1 MKKGIIILISILT
14 IGYTRAQDYST
25 YHPSATMVND
35 LVHTKLKVGFD
46 IPNEKLF
53 GEAWITLKPHFY
65 PTDSLTLDAKGME
78 ISSLT
83 LNGTKALKY
92 TYTNDQL
99 KIKLDKSY
107 TKNENYTVY
116 IKYVAIPGSIKQ
128 KGSEAIQD
136 ARGLYFI
143 NPRGE
148 NKDKPTQI
156 WTQGETESNSCWF
169 PTIDKPNQKT
179 SEEIYI
185 TVPDKYVTLSNGTLK
200 NQTKNNDGTRTDY
213 WKFDKKHAPYLFFM
227 GIGEFSI
234 VKDKWKNIPVDYYV
248 DKEYEPYAK
257 QIFGDTPSMLEYFST
272 LLQYPYPWEK
282 YSQMVARDYI
292 SGAMENTTCTLHEES
307 ALQKPGQLVDKN
319 IWEPVIAHELFHHWF
334 GDLATTESWSN
345 LPVNESFANY
355 SEYLWLE
362 HKYGKDYAEEHR
374 DNERDGYMYGG
385 ENFDKDLIRFKY
397 KDREDMMD
405 AVSYNKG
412 GLILHMLRNYL
423 GDDAFFAG
431 MSLYLKTN
439 EYKATE
445 AHQLRLAWEEV
456 SGKDLN
462 WFFNQWFFGNG
473 HPKLKAAYAY
483 NEAKKTVTVTLTQS
497 QEPKFQFPLD
507 IDVYENGKPT
517 RHHVWA
523 KAAET
528 NSFELPYKSKPQL
541 ININP
546 DKILLCELNDD
557 KTTEQYI
564 VQYKYAPEYSS
575 RKEAVSKLA
584 DAQTSNAEALETLL
598 KAASSDKFEGLRT
611 FAISKLDETNPTVK
625 QKSASVLEKIATSDA
640 KTLVQAKA
648 IKQLASIDASKYKD
662 LFIKSFNSPSYGV
675 KAASILGVLKVDK
688 NAASELVSK
697 IDDKN
702 PGSDLSLAI
711 AKTAIVTKDNSKL
724 SVISK
729 NFLNLLLS
737 AESQDEAD
745 TYFEGLQTIMM
756 GDYPNETQTVVD
768 SILKIYPQAKK
779 YSFGEVMLQIMQ
791 GSLQMKQQASNASP
805 LNKSLKDQVN
815 YITNGLNKMK

>member
-1 MKKGIIILISILT
+1 MKKGIIFLISILT
-14 IGYTRAQDYST
+14 IGCTRAQDYSN
-25 YHPSATMVND
+25 YHPSATRVND

-46 IPNEKLF
+46 IPNEKLL

-78 ISSLT
+78 ISI
-83 LNGTKALKY
+83 LNLNENKALKY
-92 TYTNDQL
+92 TYNGDKL

-107 TKNENYTVY
+107 KRNETYTVY
-116 IKYVAIPGSIKQ
+116 IKYIAIPGSIKQ
-128 KGSEAIQD
+128 KGSEAIHD
-136 ARGLYFI
+136 AKGLYFI

-169 PTIDKPNQKT
+169 PTIDKPNQKS

-185 TVPDKYVTLSNGTLK
+185 TVPDKYVTLSNGILK
-200 NQTKNNDGTRTDY
+200 NQTKNSDGTRTDY

-234 VKDKWKNIPVDYYV
+234 VKDKWRNIPVDYYV

-257 QIFGDTPSMLEYFST
+257 QIFGDTPSMIEYFST

-282 YSQMVARDYI
+282 YSQMVGKDYI
-292 SGAMENTTCTLHEES
+292 SGAMENTTCTLHDEN
-307 ALQKPGQLVDKN
+307 ALQKPGQLIDRN
-319 IWEPVIAHELFHHWF
+319 NWEPVIAHELFHHWF

-374 DNERDGYMYGG
+374 DSEREGYMYGG
-385 ENFDKDLIRFKY
+385 ENFAKDLIRFKY
-397 KDREDMMD
+397 KDREDMLD
-405 AVSYNKG
+405 VVSYNKG

-431 MSLYLKTN
+431 MSLYLKNN

-445 AHQLRLAWEEV
+445 AHHLRLAWEEV

-473 HPKLKAAYAY
+473 HPKLNVAYTY
-483 NEAKKTVTVTLTQS
+483 NESKKIVTVTLTQS

-517 RHHVWA
+517 RYHVWV
-523 KAAET
+523 KSAEN
-528 NSFELPYKSKPQL
+528 NSFDLPLKSKPQL
-541 ININP
+541 VNVNP
-546 DKILLCELNDD
+546 DKVLLCELNDY
-557 KTTEQYI
+557 KSVEQYNI
-564 VQYKYAPEYSS
+564 QYKYAAEYSS
-575 RKEAVSKLA
+575 RKEALSKLA
-584 DAQTSNAEALETLL
+584 DSQTSYAEALETLL

-611 FAISKLDETNPTVK
+611 FAISKLDETNPTVR
-625 QKSASVLEKIATSDA
+625 QKSASILEKVAISDT
-640 KTLVQAKA
+640 KTLVQAEA
-648 IKQLASIDASKYKD
+648 IKQLAKIDATKYKG
-662 LFIKSFNSPSYGV
+662 LFIKSFNNPSYGV
-675 KAASILGVLKVDK
+675 KAASILAVLKVDK
-688 NAASELVSK
+688 NAASELISK
-697 IDDKN
+697 INDKN
-702 PGSDLSLAI
+702 PGNDLSIAI
-711 AKTAIVTKDNSKL
+711 AKTAIANKDISQL
-724 SVISK
+724 TLISK
-729 NFLNLLLS
+729 NFVNLLLT
-737 AESQDEAD
+737 AESQEEAD
-745 TYFEGLQTIMM
+745 TYFGSLQTIMT
-756 GDYPNETQTVVD
+756 GDYFNETQNVVD

-779 YSFGEVMLQIMQ
+779 YKFGEVMLQIMQ
-791 GSLQMKQQASNASP
+791 GALQMKQHASNASP
-805 LNKSLKDQVN
+805 LNQSLNNQVK
-815 YITNGLNKMK
+815 YISEGLNKMK